1 MSDREEPL
9 AGNQRLTEL
18 FSALKEVVA
27 ENPHI
32 QEMIR
37 HQEQDKRQVLLNM
50 SSVLRMVEQDGDEFG
65 EPEAVFEPKAVTGW
79 LGPDGLTSDDGAD
92 MSAASTPAPSSPAMG
107 VVGELNFFDRAF
119 LKSLKISL

>member
-27 ENPHI
+27 DNPHI

-65 EPEAVFEPKAVTGW
+65 EPEAVFEPKAITGW
-79 LGPDGLTSDDGAD
+79 IGPDGLSTDDNAE
-92 MSAASTPAPSSPAMG
+92 MSTPSAPATG